1 MLVELL
7 GKGGQVC
14 QAAKDGQIRC
24 PLIVR
29 PTSEDVI
36 TGSVFQVL
44 RAINPRWWLPQ
55 FLNKGLGTN
64 RFRQQIFRQL
74 KIELWRNAR
83 RYPTDRLP
91 WTEGSTQIDVTIS
104 WENPPTT
111 IYVEAKYMADL
122 ATRTSGNDGSQGF
135 PADQLIRNI
144 RIGLWESGWLR
155 EKGLFPIPARD
166 LAVLLFAPQLG
177 HPLVAAYRDPIR
189 VHASIPHA
197 DKILN
202 LPVEPF
208 VGEVGYADLTRILLA
223 NFRWMN
229 PSERRLVQDLSEYLG
244 HKVAAA
250 QMKRHEFQVLTD
262 IKKTPIKIP
271 VSQ

>member
-14 QAAKDGQIRC
+14 QAAREGKLRC

-36 TGSVFQVL
+36 TGNVFQVL

-55 FLNKGLGTN
+55 FLNEALGTR
-64 RFRQQIFRQL
+64 RFRQQIFRNL

-83 RYPTDRLP
+83 KYPADQLP

-104 WENPPTT
+104 WENPATT
-111 IYVEAKYMADL
+111 IFVEAKYLADL
-122 ATRTSGNDGSQGF
+122 ASRTRGNDGSSGF

-144 RIGLWESGWLR
+144 RVGMWETGWLR
-155 EKGLFPIPARD
+155 EAGLFPISTRD
-166 LAVLLFAPQLG
+166 FAVVVFAPQLG
-177 HPLVAAYRDPIR
+177 NPLVAAYRDPALVR
-189 VHASIPHA
+189 SSIPHA
-197 DKILN
+197 ENKHQ
-202 LPVEPF
+202 LPVTPF
-208 VGEVGYADLTRILLA
+208 VGEISYAGLVRVLQANCRWLT
-223 NFRWMN
+223 

-244 HKVAAA
+244 HKLIAA
-250 QMKRHEFQVLTD
+250 
-262 IKKTPIKIP
+262 KK
-271 VSQ
+271 